1 MKSRAVRRAIKTQQ
15 GREDAGG
22 TNSGKSCQHKID
34 PRSAAAPIGRVI
46 VIIPTYNERENIEA
60 IIDRVH
66 TSVPA
71 ADVLVV
77 DDNSPDGTGELA
89 DKLTAGN
96 SHIHALRR
104 PGKSGLGAA
113 YIAGFR
119 WALARGY
126 TTVVQMD
133 ADGSHQP
140 EHLPNLLTALA
151 HADLVIGSRWVV
163 GGEVV
168 NWPKSRQ
175 LLSRAGN
182 TYARLMLRI
191 GIHDATAGY
200 RAYRDTTLR
209 RIPLEEVQSQ
219 GYCFQVDLTLRALR
233 AGMAVVEVP
242 ITFVERGSGTSK
254 MSKAIIA
261 EALWRITRWGITSQ
275 REAPARSTANPGNLV
290 QPDTAMVLS
299 SSSEGPRETS

>member
-1 MKSRAVRRAIKTQQ
+1 MKSRTVRRVIKTQQ
-15 GREDAGG
+15 RRGDTGG
-22 TNSGKSCQHKID
+22 TNSGKSCQHKTD
-34 PRSAAAPIGRVI
+34 PRPSAAPADRVA

-60 IIDRVH
+60 IIDRVR

-89 DKLTAGN
+89 DKLAVAD
-96 SHIHALRR
+96 SHIHVLRR

-119 WALARGY
+119 WALGLGY
-126 TTVVQMD
+126 TSVVQMD

-151 HADLVIGSRWVV
+151 HADLVIGSRWVL

-182 TYARLMLRI
+182 MYARLVLRI
-191 GIHDATAGY
+191 GINDATAGY

-254 MSKAIIA
+254 MSKTIIA
-261 EALWRITRWGITSQ
+261 EALWRITQWGITP
-275 REAPARSTANPGNLV
+275 RRGPLPAPA
-290 QPDTAMVLS
+290 
-299 SSSEGPRETS
+299 TSYSPTR